1 MKDKFS
7 NQIDSLM
14 TSLTGDKIFLNDQ
27 NDIYNRKNSIF
38 TFMYIDISTTH
49 KYFVQCIWKYI

>member
-14 TSLTGDKIFLNDQ
+14 TSLTGDKIFRNDQ
-27 NDIYNRKNSIF
+27 NDIYNRKNSIL
-38 TFMYIDISTTH
+38 TFMYIDNPNKRISTTH
-49 KYFVQCIWKYI
+49 